1 MGPDEDSSLMNSS
14 FVWSVRPVRFLPV
27 PSEPRRFHHVENELT
42 AQEPQPPEQ
51 KRPHSEDALP
61 TLRQKAEEPRKL
73 PKTRAARAAT
83 ALVCVEET

>member
-14 FVWSVRPVRFLPV
+14 FVWSVRPVRFSACAV
-27 PSEPRRFHHVENELT
+27 RAAAISSRRERADCTGT
-42 AQEPQPPEQ
+42 AAAGAETPAFRGCTPNAPPEGGGA
-51 KRPHSEDALP
+51 P
-61 TLRQKAEEPRKL
+61 KL